1 MFKPLEKK
9 RYSEQ
14 IAEMI
19 QEKILKQ
26 RLQQGTRLPTEREL
40 AEEFQVSRTVI
51 REAIRELEVAGLVRI
66 KKGPKGGIF
75 IDNAYHKPLSASL
88 RKLIT
93 SGWINVDHIL
103 EVRMLIEP
111 YIASQA
117 SLKAKKSDIEAMRS
131 LLQNSSAHLDDVALL
146 KKNNIEFHLLIAKA
160 SGNPVFSILM
170 RSVMDILEEIARDFL
185 VLSIE
190 RDFFQAHK
198 EIFDLIVQRD
208 PEKVRKAIEED
219 ILDVNRRLSAFLRR
233 AKAPAEPL

>member
-117 SLKAKKSDIEAMRS
+117 TFKAKKSDIEEIRS
-131 LLQNSSAHLDDVALL
+131 LLQNSSMNLDDVALL

-190 RDFFQAHK
+190 RDFLQAHK

-233 AKAPAEPL
+233 AKASR

>member
-170 RSVMDILEEIARDFL
+170 RSVMDILEEIARDFF

-190 RDFFQAHK
+190 RDFLQAHK

-233 AKAPAEPL
+233 AKTSR

>member
-1 MFKPLEKK
+1 M
-9 RYSEQ
+9 
-14 IAEMI
+14 
-19 QEKILKQ
+19 
-26 RLQQGTRLPTEREL
+26 
-40 AEEFQVSRTVI
+40 I

-170 RSVMDILEEIARDFL
+170 RSVMDILEEIARDFF

-190 RDFFQAHK
+190 RDFLQAHK

>member
-117 SLKAKKSDIEAMRS
+117 TFKAKKSDIEEIRS
-131 LLQNSSAHLDDVALL
+131 LLQNSSMNLDDVALL

-190 RDFFQAHK
+190 RDFLQAHK

-233 AKAPAEPL
+233 AKTSR

>member
-117 SLKAKKSDIEAMRS
+117 SLKAKKSDIEEIRS
-131 LLQNSSAHLDDVALL
+131 LLQNSSMNLDDVALL

-190 RDFFQAHK
+190 RDFLQAHK

-233 AKAPAEPL
+233 AKTSR

>member
-1 MFKPLEKK
+1 MFGPLQKK

-19 QEKILKQ
+19 QEKILRQ

-51 REAIRELEVAGLVRI
+51 REAIRELEVAGLVKI

-88 RKLIT
+88 RKLIA
-93 SGWINVDHIL
+93 SGWITVDHIL

-111 YIASQA
+111 HIASQA
-117 SLKAKKSDIEAMRS
+117 TLKAKKSDIEAMRT
-131 LLQNSSAHLDDVALL
+131 LLEHSMANMDDAALL

-160 SGNPVFSILM
+160 SGNPVFCILM

-185 VLSIE
+185 VLSME
-190 RDFFQAHK
+190 RAFLETHRR
-198 EIFDLIVQRD
+198 IFELILQRD
-208 PEKVRKAIEED
+208 PEKVKKAIEKD
-219 ILDVNRRLSAFLRR
+219 ILDVNAKLSAFLRK
-233 AKAPAEPL
+233 AKLSSSLP

>member
-170 RSVMDILEEIARDFL
+170 RSVMDILEEIARDFF

-190 RDFFQAHK
+190 RDFLQAHK

>member
-19 QEKILKQ
+19 QEKVLKQ

-190 RDFFQAHK
+190 RDFLQAHK

-233 AKAPAEPL
+233 AKAPR

>member
-190 RDFFQAHK
+190 RDFLQAHK

-233 AKAPAEPL
+233 AKTSR

>member
-190 RDFFQAHK
+190 RDFLQAHK

-233 AKAPAEPL
+233 AKASR

>member
-233 AKAPAEPL
+233 AKASR

>member
-190 RDFFQAHK
+190 RDFLQAHK

>member
-190 RDFFQAHK
+190 RDFLQAHK

-208 PEKVRKAIEED
+208 LEKVRKAIEED

-233 AKAPAEPL
+233 AKASR

>member
-75 IDNAYHKPLSASL
+75 IDNAYRKPLSASL

-117 SLKAKKSDIEAMRS
+117 SLKAKKSDIEEIRS
-131 LLQNSSAHLDDVALL
+131 LLQNSSMNLDDVALL

-190 RDFFQAHK
+190 RDFLQAHK

-233 AKAPAEPL
+233 AKTSR